1 VKNLFKINTIKNLYL
16 IIIVSFLSHAAIGSE
31 TKWTAYFYNDSVNG
45 FQLSDA
51 YETHNMGL
59 KYHLNNKSFVQLDLG
74 IVTPDMFRYDNKFKT
89 ANRSFGEI
97 ITLKYSFKRIE
108 TNKYTIAYFAQFLG
122 QGNFGIDKLQSFAH
136 VIGNIQDD
144 IEILEMVRMPRNI
157 WYGVGTN
164 FKFNRNLILRDSN
177 YKYGF
182 LSYVGT
188 NRISINPYILS
199 EYKYAKFST
208 FNKIGLDF
216 VLYDKVISAPP
227 ISPRIRN
234 YIPYIN
240 FGIKKAIGPLEIT
253 IAENISL
260 PSIKGD
266 NRLYARLFVS
276 AEIST
281 QNLYKLFS
289 Y

>member
-1 VKNLFKINTIKNLYL
+1 M
-16 IIIVSFLSHAAIGSE
+16 
-31 TKWTAYFYNDSVNG
+31 
-45 FQLSDA
+45 FQ
-51 YETHNMGL
+51 
-59 KYHLNNKSFVQLDLG
+59 
-74 IVTPDMFRYDNKFKT
+74 YDNKFKT

-136 VIGNIQDD
+136 IIGNIQDD

-208 FNKIGLDF
+208 FNKIGPVSWENFEGTITAEALVDERRDWYLSLTKKDNSPGF
-216 VLYDKVISAPP
+216 ASFNPLTPVISIFSSPLNSMFKNSV
-227 ISPRIRN
+227 ISF
-234 YIPYIN
+234 N
-240 FGIKKAIGPLEIT
+240 FTKNHSPMVYY
-253 IAENISL
+253 S
-260 PSIKGD
+260 
-266 NRLYARLFVS
+266 
-276 AEIST
+276 
-281 QNLYKLFS
+281 S